1 MESNF
6 FVRSVMRMIGC
17 GSVEP
22 ETELLTAYQELLY
35 YLRRIRGR
43 VASGD
48 TKEQHRDNDVC
59 CLMRRNRRRE
69 PRPVPAVEA
78 QRTVNSEAPGPLF
91 FLFLFESCRGV
102 CFARWWCVSQRAPVT
117 PRERAMSMF

>member
-48 TKEQHRDNDVC
+48 RKSSTEI
-59 CLMRRNRRRE
+59 
-69 PRPVPAVEA
+69 
-78 QRTVNSEAPGPLF
+78 TT
-91 FLFLFESCRGV
+91 
-102 CFARWWCVSQRAPVT
+102 CVAS
-117 PRERAMSMF
+117 

>member
-17 GSVEP
+17 GVLNPRRSYSP
-22 ETELLTAYQELLY
+22 YTRSYLY

-43 VASGD
+43 VASGG

-59 CLMRRNRRRE
+59 
-69 PRPVPAVEA
+69 A
-78 QRTVNSEAPGPLF
+78 S
-91 FLFLFESCRGV
+91 
-102 CFARWWCVSQRAPVT
+102 
-117 PRERAMSMF
+117 